1 MATSKPSTAGK
12 SAKATKKTAKPTSK
26 PSIADK
32 SAKATTKKTK
42 PTAAASEP
50 VKITPKQAL
59 ANTLAL
65 LKAKKEKARQP
76 ANYPTGGAVHPGSL
90 GAHGVGAAQ
99 SETASTQRLTEA
111 IHGHPFATETGD
123 ESKRSQ
129 S

>member
-1 MATSKPSTAGK
+1 MAISKPSTAGK
-12 SAKATKKTAKPTSK
+12 SAKATKKTGKSTSE
-26 PSIADK
+26 PSAADK
-32 SAKATTKKTK
+32 SVKAKKKTAK
-42 PTAAASEP
+42 SAPAASEP
-50 VKITPKQAL
+50 KTITAKQAL

-90 GAHGVGAAQ
+90 GAHGVDAAQ
-99 SETASTQRLTEA
+99 PETAPTHRLTEA
-111 IHGHPFATETGD
+111 IHGHAFATETGD